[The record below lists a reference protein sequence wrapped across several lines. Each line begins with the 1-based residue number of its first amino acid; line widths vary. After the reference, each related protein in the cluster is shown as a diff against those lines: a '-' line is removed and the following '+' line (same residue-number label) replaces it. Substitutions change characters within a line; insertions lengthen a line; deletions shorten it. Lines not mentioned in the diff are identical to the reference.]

1 MRDIFWSCCLRYAL
15 TQTYLAVQVV
25 LYFLLCFFFF
35 LFLKISSKYHTSSST
50 KQIAV
55 AFD

>member
-1 MRDIFWSCCLRYAL
+1 MRDIFWSCFLRYAL
-15 TQTYLAVQVV
+15 TQTYLTVQVV
-25 LYFLLCFFFF
+25 LYFLLCFFFKF
-35 LFLKISSKYHTSSST
+35 SSKYHNSSST